1 MGLWTEP
8 VSGIRNMTP
17 AQVSEAVSG
26 FASAYL
32 NDWEL
37 WLSAPAEQR
46 PVVLGQ
52 VLRRWQ
58 ATRPHPMRR
67 ERAAATHPAPYLE
80 DLFAD
85 AQASIRVLGTLDLS
99 TFGQRTE
106 AQERSLRSLW
116 GNFSRLTATGEASCV
131 GITKSILLVTDGRI
145 GPAFDS
151 KVRTSLR
158 LEPPRYS
165 TDWIGMVDLIAGD
178 VAAFESRH
186 GPLADAVP
194 ERFRH
199 LAVGR
204 LYDMVFGPGAP
215 SRSGSSRSGVSRA
228 RRSPG

>member
-1 MGLWTEP
+1 
-8 VSGIRNMTP
+8 MTP
-17 AQVSEAVSG
+17 PQVSEAVSG

-32 NDWEL
+32 IDWEL

-46 PVVLGQ
+46 PALLGQ
-52 VLRRWQ
+52 ILRRWQ

-67 ERAAATHPAPYLE
+67 ERAEAKHPPPHLE

-85 AQASIRVLGTLDLS
+85 AQAPLRVLGTLDLS
-99 TFGQRTE
+99 TFGRRTAE
-106 AQERSLRSLW
+106 QERSLRGMW
-116 GNFSRLTATGEASCV
+116 GNFTRLTATGEASCV
-131 GITKSILLVTDGRI
+131 GITKSILLMTDGRI

-151 KVRTSLR
+151 TVRATLR
-158 LEPPRYS
+158 LEPPHYS
-165 TDWIGMVDLIAGD
+165 TDWIGVLDRISDDL
-178 VAAFESRH
+178 AAYESRH
-186 GPLADAVP
+186 GPLAEAVP

-215 SRSGSSRSGVSRA
+215 SRSGSSRSDVTRV